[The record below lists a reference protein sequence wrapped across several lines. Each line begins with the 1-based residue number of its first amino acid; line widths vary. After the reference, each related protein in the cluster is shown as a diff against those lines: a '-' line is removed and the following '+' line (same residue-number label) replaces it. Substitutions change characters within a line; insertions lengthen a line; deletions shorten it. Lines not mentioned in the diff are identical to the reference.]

1 MNYNLCVHV
10 DMNDEAIAGLALG
23 NIANYKA
30 ALQSETFRVR
40 LVANGGGVCQF
51 RADAPHAAKIA
62 ELKAAG
68 VEFAVCTNA
77 LKKFEIA
84 QDAVHPACEI
94 IPAGVVELVVL
105 QREGFAYI
113 KP

>member
-1 MNYNLCVHV
+1 MNYDLCVHV
-10 DMNDEAIAGLALG
+10 DMNDEGIAGLALG
-23 NIANYKA
+23 NIANYQA
-30 ALQSETFRVR
+30 ALPGESFRVR

-51 RADAPHAAKIA
+51 QSASAHAAKIA
-62 ELKAAG
+62 ELKASG

-77 LKKFEIA
+77 LKKFA
-84 QDAVHPACEI
+84 VKHDDVHPACEI
-94 IPAGVVELVVL
+94 IPAGVVELVRL

>member
-10 DMNDEAIAGLALG
+10 DMNDPAIAGLALG

-30 ALQSETFRVR
+30 ALPGEIFRVR

-51 RADAPHAAKIA
+51 RADAPHADKIA

-68 VEFAVCTNA
+68 VEFAVCANA
-77 LKKFEIA
+77 LKKFEVA
-84 QDAVHPACEI
+84 PEAVHPACEVVS
-94 IPAGVVELVVL
+94 AGVVELVKL
-105 QREGFAYI
+105 QREDFAYI